1 MKKIGNIMA
10 TGLFSILPLI
20 ITLAVL
26 SYLFNII
33 YGWLG
38 PNSPFGRLV
47 ARFADKNFEAVLLYL
62 STLLVILLLIFVIG
76 LFARGAAGSRF
87 DKVRALIGGYIAHQ
101 VTGVIK
107 KVPFINTVY
116 SSAEQLVELFQ
127 QHDKDAVKSMSNVV
141 LARIANTHI
150 LGMLASNKQVVID
163 GVPHYYVY
171 FPNTPVPATGF
182 NYIIPCEHV
191 IDIDMSVEELTRVYV
206 SFGSLGPVIQNTRRQ
221 LPMGFEPASPGE
233 QPTADVNDQTAAS
246 LNPQADEAPAD

>member
-1 MKKIGNIMA
+1 MLKKVGSIMA
-10 TGLFSILPLI
+10 AGLFAILPLI

-38 PNSPFGRLV
+38 PNSAFGQLV
-47 ARFADKNFEAVLLYL
+47 ARHTDKRAEALLLYV
-62 STLLVILLLIFVIG
+62 STLFVILLLIFVIG
-76 LFARGAAGSRF
+76 LFTRGAAGSRF
-87 DKVRALIGGYIAHQ
+87 DSIRNLIGGYFARQ
-101 VTGVIK
+101 VTGLIK

-116 SSAEQLVELFQ
+116 SSAEQVVELFQ

-150 LGMLASNKQVVID
+150 LGMLASSKPVLID
-163 GVPHYYVY
+163 DVPHFYVY

-182 NYIIPCEHV
+182 NYIIPCEDV

-206 SFGSLGPVIQNTRRQ
+206 SFGSLGPVIHGARKQERMHAAMPTIDRNAESTT
-221 LPMGFEPASPGE
+221 AVPG
-233 QPTADVNDQTAAS
+233 AD
-246 LNPQADEAPAD
+246 APGQD